1 MKIKS
6 ILNSS
11 IYIKVLFVLS
21 MLMLFYISSITY
33 KHTKALNE
41 STRLLV
47 HSYQVQY
54 QLEHVLSMLKDAETG
69 HYGYI
74 ITRNSSYLQPYRK
87 AQDEVYTAYI
97 KLKAL
102 TLENQQQQANL
113 EVLLQL
119 IYARLKYMALSLE
132 SIALKTETKDLMNDN
147 MLAGKEVMD
156 GIRKQV
162 NKMEDLEIS
171 YFNTH
176 QEKYDEEVIFSPIS
190 TFLFA
195 IFSLIVF
202 LLSFF
207 KISKDL
213 TILRKA
219 NKKLL
224 ISNESIRQAEIIGD
238 FCVTQWNLST
248 RTLNYSDNL
257 YRLLGCEPQSF
268 KPSIENYLQYVHPDD
283 RLNVGQVANHASIA
297 EKTEPRFYRIIRQ
310 DGELRY
316 FTSLGK
322 FISDTRS
329 NLYIEIVKDITNLHL
344 SNIALEERNR
354 ELEQSIRELESF
366 NRVAS
371 HDLQEP
377 LRKIQTF
384 VSRINTEDRLKLSE
398 QAQEYLSKVDISA
411 NKMRILIDDLL
422 LFSRTNKSEKIFEKS
437 DLNQL
442 LENATQELIHEIEEK
457 KAIIHKVQLPV
468 LKVISFQIQQLFVN
482 LIGNALKYS
491 KTEVPPILRIECEK
505 LSPDKYPPFITSS
518 RKHYYKI
525 SISDNGLGFEQEYAE
540 KIFIL
545 FHRLLNDPKYVGT
558 GIGLSICKKIAE
570 NHNGYIVAE
579 GKPGIGS
586 TFSVYLPA

>member
-1 MKIKS
+1 MKLKS
-6 ILNSS
+6 ILYSS
-11 IYIKVLFVLS
+11 IFIRSLFAIS
-21 MLMLFYISSITY
+21 IMMLFYISSITY

-54 QLEHVLSMLKDAETG
+54 QLEHVLSILKDAETG

-74 ITRNSSYLQPYRK
+74 ITRDVSYLKPYRK
-87 AQDEVYTAYI
+87 AQDEVYNAYI

-132 SIALKTETKDLMNDN
+132 SIAQKTETRELMNDN

-156 GIRKQV
+156 GIRKQI

-176 QEKYDEEVIFSPIS
+176 QQKYDEEVIFSPIS
-190 TFLFA
+190 TYLFA
-195 IFSLIVF
+195 IFSLFVF
-202 LLSFF
+202 ILSFF

-213 TILRKA
+213 SVLKKA

-224 ISNESIRQAEIIGD
+224 ISNESISQAEVIGD
-238 FCVTQWNLST
+238 FCITQWNLST
-248 RTLNYSDNL
+248 RKLSYSDNL

-268 KPSIENYLQYVHPDD
+268 EPSIENYLMYVHPDD
-283 RLNVGQVANHASIA
+283 RANVGQVTDDPNIPGKA
-297 EKTEPRFYRIIRQ
+297 EPRYYRIIRT
-310 DGELRY
+310 DGELRF
-316 FTSLGK
+316 FTSIGK
-322 FISDTRS
+322 CLSDS
-329 NLYIEIVKDITNLHL
+329 QSSLYIEIVKDITDLHL
-344 SNIALEERNR
+344 SNLALEERNR
-354 ELEQSIRELESF
+354 ELEQSIKELESF

-384 VSRINTEDRLKLSE
+384 ISRITGEERLKLSQ
-398 QAQEYLSKVDISA
+398 QAQEYLAKVDFSA
-411 NKMRILIDDLL
+411 SKMRILIDDLL

-457 KAIIHKVQLPV
+457 KAIIEKSQLPV
-468 LKVISFQIQQLFVN
+468 LKCISFQIQQLFVN

-491 KTEVPPILRIECEK
+491 KADVAPIIRIECEK
-505 LSPDKYPPFITSS
+505 LNPGNFPSFIRSS

-525 SISDNGLGFEQEYAE
+525 SVSDNGLGFEQEYAE

-579 GKPGIGS
+579 GKPGIGA
-586 TFSVYLPA
+586 TFTVYLPA

>member
-1 MKIKS
+1 MKLRS
-6 ILNSS
+6 ILYSS
-11 IYIKVLFVLS
+11 IFIRSLFAIS
-21 MLMLFYISSITY
+21 ILMLFYISSITY

-54 QLEHVLSMLKDAETG
+54 QLEHVLSILKDAETG

-74 ITRNSSYLQPYRK
+74 ITRDVSYLQPYRK
-87 AQDEVYTAYI
+87 AQDEVYNAYI

-132 SIALKTETKDLMNDN
+132 SIAQKTETPELMNDN

-156 GIRKQV
+156 GIRKQI
-162 NKMEDLEIS
+162 NKMEDQEIS

-176 QEKYDEEVIFSPIS
+176 QQKYDEEVIFSPIS
-190 TFLFA
+190 TYLFA
-195 IFSLIVF
+195 IFSLFVF
-202 LLSFF
+202 ILSFF

-213 TILRKA
+213 SVLKKA

-224 ISNESIRQAEIIGD
+224 ISNESISQAEIIGD
-238 FCVTQWNLST
+238 FCVTQWNLTSG
-248 RTLNYSDNL
+248 TLNYSDNL
-257 YRLLGCEPQSF
+257 YRLLGCEPNAF
-268 KPSIENYLQYVHPDD
+268 EPSADNFLQYVHPDD
-283 RLNVGQVANHASIA
+283 RPQIRQPIEEPSLL
-297 EKTEPRFYRIIRQ
+297 EKAEPRYYRVIRK

-316 FTSLGK
+316 FTALGK
-322 FISDTRS
+322 FITDS
-329 NLYIEIVKDITNLHL
+329 NSKLYIEIVRDITDLHL

-354 ELEQSIRELESF
+354 ELEQSIKELESF

-384 VSRINTEDRLKLSE
+384 ISRISEEERMRLSE
-398 QAQEYLSKVDISA
+398 PARGYLDKVELSA
-411 NKMRILIDDLL
+411 SKMRILIDDLL
-422 LFSRTNKSEKIFEKS
+422 LFSRTNKTEKIFEKT
-437 DLNQL
+437 DLNVL
-442 LENATQELIHEIEEK
+442 VDNAMQELIHEIEEK
-457 KAIIHKVQLPV
+457 KATIEKSQLPV
-468 LKVISFQIQQLFVN
+468 MKCISFQMQQLFVN

-491 KTEVPPILRIECEK
+491 KPEVPPIIRIDCEK
-505 LSPDKYPPFITSS
+505 LNPGQYPQFIKSA
-518 RKHYYKI
+518 RKHFYKI
-525 SISDNGLGFEQEYAE
+525 SVVDNGLGFEQEYAE

-570 NHNGYIVAE
+570 NHNGYIIAE
-579 GKPGIGS
+579 GEPGVGA
-586 TFSVYLPA
+586 TFTVYLPA